1 MNSWFFILVLFVA
14 KYAGNDE
21 TKKLESEEA
30 WKKLKECGGIFIPGG
45 YGNRGF
51 RGKIKA
57 A

>member
-1 MNSWFFILVLFVA
+1 MCLLFWNNL

-21 TKKLESEEA
+21 SKKLESEEA
-30 WKKLKECGGIFIPGG
+30 WEKLRECGGIFIPGG